1 MPAMNRHIRSF
12 VIPGRSRSEAQA
24 QTQGSMP
31 ERCGSMRRRATSAR
45 LAPYPC
51 ATTVPAWILGSR
63 SAARR
68 LPEDDETQKPK
79 LLISPLVGGEERSA
93 KRTESQLLGFSE
105 RQTAGRTEGG
115 NVGRL
120 RGQSVPVDATEASR

>member
-1 MPAMNRHIRSF
+1 MPAMNRHIRALG
-12 VIPGRSRSEAQA
+12 IPGRSRSEAQA
-24 QTQGSMP
+24 QTLGSMP

-51 ATTVPAWILGSR
+51 ATTVPVWILGSR

-68 LPEDDETQKPK
+68 LPVDDET
-79 LLISPLVGGEERSA
+79 R
-93 KRTESQLLGFSE
+93 RRE

-115 NVGRL
+115 NVERY